1 MSKTTPQPSARQSEE
16 ETRLYKNFTL
26 VAIAEGISYL
36 LLFFV
41 AMPLKYFADIPEA
54 VTYVGWAHGVLFVGY
69 CAFLPIFLFDRGWRF
84 WRTFRAFI
92 LALIPFGTFRKL

>member
-1 MSKTTPQPSARQSEE
+1 MSKAIHDPSARQGEE
-16 ETRLYKNFTL
+16 ATKLYQVFTK

-36 LLFFV
+36 LLVFV
-41 AMPLKYFADIPEA
+41 AMPLKYFADLPLA

-84 WRTFRAFI
+84 WRTIRAFI
-92 LALIPFGTFRKL
+92 LALVPFGTFRKL